1 VEAMPANGQPNAT
14 KRLDVPL
21 IKQRPELPTGCEGVA
36 LTMALQYYG
45 INVDKQTIVDQ
56 MPLDATLATRN
67 EDGSI
72 KTWGDPEDGFVGDP
86 RDDGITIN
94 PNPLKQVLDQYRNGG
109 IALYGKDFSVVQNY
123 VASGKPVLVW
133 FTISHEMPI
142 LRYWHTPAGK
152 EVFAP
157 RPLHCIVVTGVDS
170 NFVYFNDCEST
181 ELSGKDVKVEKNK
194 FIKIYDA
201 MGRRAL
207 VVG

>member
-1 VEAMPANGQPNAT
+1 
-14 KRLDVPL
+14 
-21 IKQRPELPTGCEGVA
+21 
-36 LTMALQYYG
+36 
-45 INVDKQTIVDQ
+45 
-56 MPLDATLATRN
+56 
-67 EDGSI
+67 
-72 KTWGDPEDGFVGDP
+72 
-86 RDDGITIN
+86 
-94 PNPLKQVLDQYRNGG
+94 
-109 IALYGKDFSVVQNY
+109 
-123 VASGKPVLVW
+123 
-133 FTISHEMPI
+133 MPI